1 MRDGF
6 IFYESFWNA
15 IKELPAQTQLLLYN
29 ALAGYALADIEPDFD
44 DDAIAK
50 GFFTLMRPQIDANN
64 RRREAGLRGGRPAK
78 SAEQEPD
85 ESCGETKA
93 KPSDNQ
99 DVTKAE
105 PNDNQDAT
113 KAEPKEKEKAKA
125 KANGKDTGKE
135 KEKDTVR
142 EKEKENANANGK
154 EKSRA
159 ICASAPHRFTKP
171 TVEDIRAYCRE
182 RGNGID
188 PQRFFDFYE
197 AKGWRVGNQPMQ
209 DWQAS
214 IRTWEGR
221 EQGNARERGSTNP
234 FRKMLQQEEVNNGQT
249 GDDAYSGDS
258 AGGIPEFL
266 QGDGR

>member
-29 ALAGYALADIEPDFD
+29 ALAGYALCDIEPDFD
-44 DDAIAK
+44 DDGIAK

-78 SAEQEPD
+78 SAEQEPY

-105 PNDNQDAT
+105 PNDIQAET
-113 KAEPKEKEKAKA
+113 KAEPKEKEKANEKVKA
-125 KANGKDTGKE
+125 KANE
-135 KEKDTVR
+135 KAKANW
-142 EKEKENANANGK
+142 KENSKANENGK

-159 ICASAPHRFTKP
+159 ICADAPRRFTKP

-234 FRKMLQQEEVNNGQT
+234 FRKMLQQEEVNNGQI

>member
-15 IKELPAQTQLLLYN
+15 IRELPAQTQLLLYN
-29 ALAGYALADIEPDFD
+29 ALAGYALSDIEPDFG

-64 RRREAGLRGGRPAK
+64 RRREAGMRGGRPAK
-78 SAEQEPD
+78 SAEQEPLAYRD
-85 ESCGETKA
+85 ETKL
-93 KPSDNQ
+93 K
-99 DVTKAE
+99 
-105 PNDNQDAT
+105 PNDNQTET
-113 KAEPKEKEKAKA
+113 KAEPKEKEKAKEKNTVKETA
-125 KANGKDTGKE
+125 KEKANGK
-135 KEKDTVR
+135 
-142 EKEKENANANGK
+142 ENHP
-154 EKSRA
+154 S
-159 ICASAPHRFTKP
+159 ICASAPRRFTKP
-171 TVEDIRAYCRE
+171 TMEEIRAYCRE

-221 EQGNARERGSTNP
+221 EQGSARERGSTNP
-234 FRKMLQQEEVNNGQT
+234 FKKMLLEEEANNGQT
-249 GDDAYSGDS
+249 GNDTDSGDS
-258 AGGIPEFL
+258 TGGIPEFL
-266 QGDGR
+266 QGDEQ

>member
-29 ALAGYALADIEPDFD
+29 ALAGYALCDIEPDFD

-78 SAEQEPD
+78 SAEQEPY
-85 ESCGETKA
+85 ERCGGIEEKTGR
-93 KPSDNQ
+93 NQ
-99 DVTKAE
+99 DVTKPK

-125 KANGKDTGKE
+125 NGKDTGKE
-135 KEKDTVR
+135 KEK
-142 EKEKENANANGK
+142 ENANGNGK

-159 ICASAPHRFTKP
+159 ICADAPRRFTKP
-171 TVEDIRAYCRE
+171 AVEDIRAYCRE

-221 EQGNARERGSTNP
+221 EQGSNYAKKSAKPRI
-234 FRKMLQQEEVNNGQT
+234 QQHEYSDEELAHLLV
-249 GDDAYSGDS
+249 D
-258 AGGIPEFL
+258 L
-266 QGDGR
+266 DGEV

>member
-29 ALAGYALADIEPDFD
+29 ALAGYALCDIEPDFGD
-44 DDAIAK
+44 DGIAK

-78 SAEQEPD
+78 SAEQEPY
-85 ESCGETKA
+85 ESCGENEKKA
-93 KPSDNQ
+93 GRNQ
-99 DVTKAE
+99 DVTKPK

-113 KAEPKEKEKAKA
+113 KAEPKEKAKA
-125 KANGKDTGKE
+125 KANGK
-135 KEKDTVR
+135 
-142 EKEKENANANGK
+142 EKENANGNGK

-159 ICASAPHRFTKP
+159 ICADAPRRFTKP

-234 FRKMLQQEEVNNGQT
+234 FKKMLLEEEVMNGQI
-249 GDDAYSGDS
+249 GNDADFGDS